1 MKKFFIFIV
10 VLFCLPISVKSQNSK
25 KWEDFYYEQ
34 AKSSD
39 IQKIY
44 EALPQNCLTLLNKIG
59 IDEINPAKI
68 YDLNFKKI
76 IKVLSEITGT
86 KVRSPLTT
94 VSVSLGILIIS
105 ATIKN
110 LKDSKNS
117 INNSSSIIN
126 SITTLCLCANILI
139 PIISFINSVS
149 IVIKALTD
157 FSLCITPVLG
167 SIMIVS
173 GKPLQAASYQT
184 LILFAGQVISYI
196 TGKYLSPITNIILG
210 IALISSISS
219 HVNAEHFCFTV
230 QKLIKNILKFTASIF
245 TGILALQNIVS
256 SKADSM
262 ATNTLKL
269 SISSFVPIVGNAIS
283 DAFTTMY
290 GCIDLLKVGVG
301 AFGIIAGS
309 IILLPSII
317 ECLIWNC
324 LLSICEFIADILELK
339 KIKNLFK
346 SINNVISISFAI
358 ILYVAMILIVSTA
371 IILTCGG

>member
-358 ILYVAMILIVSTA
+358 ILCVAMILIVSTA

>member
-10 VLFCLPISVKSQNSK
+10 VLFCLPISVKSKNSK

-44 EALPQNCLTLLNKIG
+44 EALPQSCLTLLNKIG

-76 IKVLSEITGT
+76 IKVLSEITGA

>member
-44 EALPQNCLTLLNKIG
+44 EALPQSCLTLLNKIG

-76 IKVLSEITGT
+76 IKVLSEITGA

>member
-1 MKKFFIFIV
+1 
-10 VLFCLPISVKSQNSK
+10 
-25 KWEDFYYEQ
+25 
-34 AKSSD
+34 
-39 IQKIY
+39 
-44 EALPQNCLTLLNKIG
+44 
-59 IDEINPAKI
+59 
-68 YDLNFKKI
+68 
-76 IKVLSEITGT
+76 
-86 KVRSPLTT
+86 
-94 VSVSLGILIIS
+94 
-105 ATIKN
+105 
-110 LKDSKNS
+110 
-117 INNSSSIIN
+117 
-126 SITTLCLCANILI
+126 
-139 PIISFINSVS
+139 
-149 IVIKALTD
+149 
-157 FSLCITPVLG
+157 
-167 SIMIVS
+167 MIVS

>member
-44 EALPQNCLTLLNKIG
+44 EALPQSCLTLLNKIG

-76 IKVLSEITGT
+76 IKVLSEITGA

-110 LKDSKNS
+110 LKGSKNS

>member
-317 ECLIWNC
+317 ECLIWNY